1 MKKTLII
8 AGLAAAVL
16 ALFSC
21 QKTIEPQSENTTATQ
36 EENVTEPQSGET
48 VFTLMATAPESDA
61 QNGEAVPAPAVKT
74 SLSGLDVSWKAG
86 DKIRVNGIESKPL
99 AADKIKSP
107 TSAEFEFDQE
117 ITAPYE
123 AIYPSDAYEADSYS
137 SGSARMSFP
146 AAQTYEAGNFDPS
159 AAVMIGTGT
168 SGVSFSHAVAYLK
181 LTFDQSVKSVRVMAN
196 DGTRVAG
203 RMDIDFGT
211 RAMTDHYASSKEFNT
226 VTLDCGTGAAAG
238 DPLVIAIPARNYPE
252 GLNLFVVT
260 ADNQYQMVRTGAVDL
275 STKAGVI
282 APQSKSL
289 TKLAAYSGPGIYSE
303 YDWKSFVIAD
313 ESKFTTDTYRQGNAD
328 AWKGEDGEINIYK
341 DFTVAGNLLR
351 HGSNAAEFEG
361 ADSNIYFLETLDGN
375 DHTLTQN
382 ASTVPLIAW
391 LGSASEKGTVKNL
404 TLAGSCTEPGTW
416 GNAAF
421 AVRIFRSGTLDHCI
435 NEINT
440 VYTETETQK
449 SAIYFSG
456 LAVSNGGMITD
467 CVNRGNI
474 EATLLCAESR
484 ALNMGGIASAN
495 RYEASCGDF
504 VNCVNE
510 GAITLVKQADGTA
523 VQCLAN
529 GAIGG
534 ICGIALLGAPGDA
547 FTGSY
552 SRFKNCSNSGTIK
565 FWEEKSGTSSG
576 NQLAMGIGGIL
587 GLSTKFAS
595 NVPSLASNDTGYYFI
610 LDGCYNTGTIDVSS
624 GNNKQALANN
634 MSGAR
639 QTYIGGLVGFA
650 MGSNNPNTATNA
662 DYYPVIRG
670 TNNSTIKLGSEV
682 GCEAAGGLVGGGG
695 FLKFEYCGDSHTVYA
710 KSANPE
716 RTPVKVGGVSAFI
729 GWVVKRCV
737 AVPTS
742 THTFKMDASGLSGL
756 TVFGEGVTGVTGK
769 DSKNAAGAI
778 DGSNKVPLIIF
789 ENYKLN
795 NVAQSFN
802 FAIKYSDGTSEAAA
816 DLPQGYQPASKT
828 FYGKATTSGSFLRA
842 AGNVKFVAFE

>member
-282 APQSKSL
+282 APQSKNL

-382 ASTVPLIAW
+382 ASTVPLVAW
-391 LGSASEKGTVKNL
+391 LGNATESGTIKNL

-440 VYTETETQK
+440 TYTET
-449 SAIYFSG
+449 SASHSPIYFAG

-467 CVNRGNI
+467 CTNRGDM
-474 EATLLCAESR
+474 AVTLISDANR
-484 ALNMGGIASAN
+484 AFNLGGIASAN
-495 RYEASCGDF
+495 RYETSCGDF
-504 VNCVNE
+504 VHCVNE
-510 GAITLVKQADGTA
+510 GNISVVKKAQGDEA
-523 VQCLAN
+523 QCLYN
-529 GAIGG
+529 
-534 ICGIALLGAPGDA
+534 CGIAGVCGIVLLGEPG
-547 FTGSY
+547 TNYEGHY
-552 SRFKNCSNSGTIK
+552 SRFVGCSNSGTIK
-565 FWEEKSGTSSG
+565 FWEEKSGTASS
-576 NQLAMGIGGIL
+576 NQLPVGIGGII
-587 GLSTKFAS
+587 GISTKFSA
-595 NVPSLASNDTGYYFI
+595 NCAYVGANDSGYYFVI
-610 LDGCYNTGTIDVSS
+610 DQCHNTGTIDVSS
-624 GNNKQALANN
+624 GNNKQYMVNG

-639 QTYIGGLVGFA
+639 QTYVGGLVGFA
-650 MGSNNPNTATNA
+650 MGSNNPVVATNNT
-662 DYYPVIRG
+662 YYAVIRG
-670 TNNSTIKLGSEV
+670 SNNSTIKLGSEV
-682 GCEAAGGLVGGGG
+682 GCEAAGGLLGGGG
-695 FLKFEYCGDSHTVYA
+695 FVTFDYLGNSTTVFE
-710 KSANPE
+710 KSDNPD
-716 RTPVKVGGVSAFI
+716 RTPAKVGGISPMV
-729 GWVVKRCV
+729 GWIVKRCI

-742 THTFKMDASGLSGL
+742 TVTLKMDASGLSGL
-756 TVFGEGVTGVTGK
+756 TVFGEGIGVTSAA
-769 DSKNAAGAI
+769 SKNAAGAI
-778 DGSNKVPLIIF
+778 DGADKAPLIIF
-789 ENYKLN
+789 ESSGSNY
-795 NVAQSFN
+795 FG
-802 FAIKYSDGTSEAAA
+802 FAIKHSDGTTEAAA
-816 DLPQGYQPASKT
+816 SLASNYQAASKV
-828 FYGKATTSGSFLRA
+828 FYGKATTSGTYLRK
-842 AGNVKFVAFE
+842 AGNLQFVAFE